1 MRLKFEYSLETEL
14 ESFEYLSRSYDIF
27 KKYGYR
33 VTLPSGFDLNSN
45 DQKGLMKQIELELK
59 SDLVK
64 KAKKEIIDRWKQ
76 NKVVIDTF
84 FEQLPYEKPDTMVVK
99 LTKYGTGSFYNYG
112 NPKYIVVMVN
122 TIRDLLMTVIH
133 ESIHCL
139 IEKPIIQKYELDQP
153 TKEGLLDWLFI
164 NNRHL
169 KILFPDYQYRDF
181 VKRPTPKLIKEIGW
195 DTFY

>member
-64 KAKKEIIDRWKQ
+64 KAKKEIIDNG
-76 NKVVIDTF
+76 NKTVVMIL
-84 FEQLPYEKPDTMVVK
+84 FEQLPYEKPDTSRK
-99 LTKYGTGSFYNYG
+99 TY
-112 NPKYIVVMVN
+112 
-122 TIRDLLMTVIH
+122 
-133 ESIHCL
+133 
-139 IEKPIIQKYELDQP
+139 
-153 TKEGLLDWLFI
+153 
-164 NNRHL
+164 
-169 KILFPDYQYRDF
+169 KIWHWKFL
-181 VKRPTPKLIKEIGW
+181 
-195 DTFY
+195 